1 MSIKNRLRLV
11 GIAAAAVVAFMAMVG
26 AAQGATNITWTN
38 ATTFKEKQSETLKAK
53 PAGKEHYALTGL
65 GGTGPAKLTGTVLGS
80 PIEITSEGLELSGVT
95 ISQDIAGTET
105 ATAEGKLIFKTL
117 KVDQP
122 VGCGPPASITT
133 TTLTGH
139 LFTVGTKTYLTIA
152 PSAGTIFATVTLTGT
167 CALSETPFKVTTSAK
182 ETEAGKFF
190 CVETNPLGTMAVGQK
205 LVSSAAIATACG
217 GTLFAGGNPAVL
229 TGEVNG
235 LELTSGASWGAE

>member
-1 MSIKNRLRLV
+1 MSIKNRLGLV
-11 GIAAAAVVAFMAMVG
+11 GIGAAAVVGFMAVVG

-38 ATTFKEKQSETLKAK
+38 ATTFNNGQSEALKSK
-53 PAGKEHYALTGL
+53 PAGLQHYKITGL
-65 GGTGPAKLTGTVLGS
+65 GGGGATKFTFTVLGS

-105 ATAEGKLIFKTL
+105 ATVEGKLVFKTL
-117 KVDQP
+117 KLDQLP
-122 VGCGPPASITT
+122 GCGPPASITT

-152 PSAGTIFATVTLTGT
+152 PSAGTIFATVTLAGT
-167 CALSETPFKVTTSAK
+167 CALGETPFKVTTSAK
-182 ETEAGKFF
+182 EAEAGKFF
-190 CVETNPLGTMAVGQK
+190 CVEINPLGTMAVGQK